1 MAAISPADSGFRK
14 VRTRIISIAFLLY
27 IIAYLDRVNIAFAAP
42 SMSKD
47 LGFGPEIYGLAAGLF
62 FITYAALEIPSTMA
76 ARRFGTRLWLAR
88 IMLTWGVLAIA
99 TGFVQNEIQLFIVR
113 FLLGAAEAGAFPI
126 LLLWV
131 SSWIPPGYRAR
142 AIALFTASLPI
153 AAAIGAPL
161 SGILLEL
168 DGTMGLEGWRLLFI
182 VEGLPALI
190 AAIWVFRRLPTAPR
204 NAAWPSSEEKE
215 AVSRVLA
222 KQEKDIAE
230 HSLTAKSVRDAF
242 ASPRVWILGIAF
254 MCIALGFYSLT
265 LWQPMLIN
273 ENFPD
278 LSPWQQ
284 GLINMPPFLLA
295 AISMYLVAL
304 RSDQR
309 GQTRWITLLVLTTA
323 AVAIVL
329 IYQSGQ
335 VGYAALVV
343 ATIAIWSSASLVW
356 VTPTKF
362 LHDKGAASGV
372 PLINSIAA
380 IGGFI
385 GPYTIGV
392 LVARGHGLA
401 GLAFVAGAVF
411 IGGILYFII
420 ATSFEAARNRKG
432 AVESNVGS

>member
-1 MAAISPADSGFRK
+1 MATISPADSGFRK
-14 VRTRIISIAFLLY
+14 VRTRIISIAFLIY
-27 IIAYLDRVNIAFAAP
+27 IIAYLDRVNIGFAAP

-62 FITYAALEIPSTMA
+62 FVTYAAFEIPSTMA
-76 ARRFGTRLWLAR
+76 ARRFGTRIWLAR
-88 IMLTWGVLAIA
+88 IMLTWGILAIA
-99 TGFVQNEIQLFIVR
+99 TGFVQNETQLFIVR

-142 AIALFTASLPI
+142 AIALFAASLPV

-161 SGILLEL
+161 SGLLLEL
-168 DGTMGLEGWRLLFI
+168 DGMMGVEGWRLLFI

-190 AAIWVFRRLPTAPR
+190 AAVWVFRRLPTDSR
-204 NAAWPSSEEKE
+204 NAEWLTSEEKE
-215 AVSRVLA
+215 AVGRVLA
-222 KQEKDIAE
+222 EQEREIAG

-242 ASPRVWILGIAF
+242 ASPRVWVLGIAF

-265 LWQPMLIN
+265 LWQPMLVN
-273 ENFPD
+273 DNFPD

-284 GLINMPPFLLA
+284 GLVNMPPFLLA

-304 RSDQR
+304 RSDRR
-309 GQTRWITLLVLTTA
+309 GQTRWITLLVLAIA
-323 AVAIVL
+323 AIAIVT
-329 IYQSGQ
+329 IYQSGR
-335 VGYAALVV
+335 VGYAALIV
-343 ATIAIWSSASLVW
+343 ATIAIWSAAGLVW
-356 VTPTKF
+356 VTPPKF
-362 LHDKGAASGV
+362 LHGKAAASGV

-385 GPYTIGV
+385 GPYTVGV
-392 LVARGHGLA
+392 LVARDQGLA

-411 IGGILYFII
+411 IGGILYFVI
-420 ATSFEAARNRKG
+420 ASSLEGSRSSKG
-432 AVESNVGS
+432 VLKTNASS